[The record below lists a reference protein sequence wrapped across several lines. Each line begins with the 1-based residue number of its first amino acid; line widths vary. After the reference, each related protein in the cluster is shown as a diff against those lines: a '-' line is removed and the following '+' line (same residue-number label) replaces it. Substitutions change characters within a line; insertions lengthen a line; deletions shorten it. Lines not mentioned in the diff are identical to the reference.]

1 MVNPYGQL
9 DWKCIIFLPF
19 LGAKTL
25 HSFIVKNTQN
35 WYTIFVLGAI
45 FVILPIL
52 LQFFYDTNISK
63 YLKIPYKIIDNM
75 DIVDIVGN
83 ADIFGNMDI
92 VTVEAIWNNSK
103 L

>member
-1 MVNPYGQL
+1 MYY
-9 DWKCIIFLPF
+9 FLPF
-19 LGAKTL
+19 LCAKTL
-25 HSFIVKNTQN
+25 HSFIVKSTKN
-35 WYTIFVLGAI
+35 WYTTFVLGAI

-63 YLKIPYKIIDNM
+63 YLKIPYNIIDNM

-83 ADIFGNMDI
+83 ADIFGNVDIVGNMDI